1 VRNGCGTMTR
11 MDSRW
16 IREVVLT
23 EEAPAAVGPYSQA
36 VAVGPLVFVSMQ
48 LGLVPGTKELAGK
61 DIAAQTTQAME
72 NIASILEASGSSLEL
87 MVKATVYLKDIDL
100 FKEFNA
106 VYAGF
111 FPEGPP
117 ARAAVQVG
125 SLPMNA
131 LVGIDVIA
139 LRD

>member
-1 VRNGCGTMTR
+1 

-16 IREVVLT
+16 IREVVST
-23 EEAPAAVGPYSQA
+23 EDAPAAVGPYSQA

-48 LGLVPGTKELAGK
+48 LGLVPGTKDMAGD
-61 DIAAQTTQAME
+61 DITAQTVQAME
-72 NIASILEASGSSLEL
+72 NIASILEASSSSLDL
-87 MVKATVYLKDIDL
+87 IVKATVFLKDMGH
-100 FKEFNA
+100 FKDFNA
-106 VYAGF
+106 SYGGF
-111 FPEGPP
+111 FPESPP

-125 SLPMNA
+125 ALPLNA